1 MIRLHVE
8 QRKQQALFFCGRP
21 NFVFFKIVC
30 GHGFICWFWGLILGH
45 HACKT
50 GTLLLEVLHQS
61 SAITF
66 KFVFPLK
73 FKHLALLLRGLQ
85 NPKLLTYSRMGIMI
99 SCIKSWLLGLV

>member
-1 MIRLHVE
+1 M
-8 QRKQQALFFCGRP
+8 
-21 NFVFFKIVC
+21 FFKIVF

-66 KFVFPLK
+66 KFVFPLT
-73 FKHLALLLRGLQ
+73 FKYLALLLRGLQ
-85 NPKLLTYSRMGIMI
+85 NPEVLTYSRMGIMI
-99 SCIKSWLLGLV
+99 SCTESWLLGLV